1 MDEKTLKLIVVSDL
15 HIVPDGMLSHGLDTT
30 DRLNQCIEFINDF
43 HDDVDFVVFGGDLAD
58 HGEVKA
64 YQRLKETYGS
74 LKSPSYLTLG
84 NHDKS
89 ENFLEIFGQIQST
102 ETGKFDHYVDIKQH
116 RIIILDSSCSRY
128 SAAGYLEK
136 IQLAWLREKL
146 TEARGRPVIIILHH
160 NFVDAHVKTGNIIL
174 KNNVE
179 FANLIVE
186 CHPEI
191 RQVISGHIHM
201 TTSGFYRGV
210 PFSTL
215 AGSHYN
221 IEPTLKYADG
231 RLMPPVPRREG
242 PGQIAV
248 ILSDEDSTVVHM
260 MNFIDRHLPMAQ
272 ELFGGY
278 D

>member
-136 IQLAWLREKL
+136 IQLAYGDKKPLVKIL
-146 TEARGRPVIIILHH
+146 T
-160 NFVDAHVKTGNIIL
+160 FT
-174 KNNVE
+174 KN
-179 FANLIVE
+179 
-186 CHPEI
+186 
-191 RQVISGHIHM
+191 
-201 TTSGFYRGV
+201 
-210 PFSTL
+210 
-215 AGSHYN
+215 
-221 IEPTLKYADG
+221 
-231 RLMPPVPRREG
+231 
-242 PGQIAV
+242 
-248 ILSDEDSTVVHM
+248 
-260 MNFIDRHLPMAQ
+260 
-272 ELFGGY
+272 
-278 D
+278 